1 MERLY
6 QHNCADA
13 STNVPNRNQLLC
25 GRRSVPSCSS
35 ALVLATAGTN
45 VLISS
50 PMNTDLNRIRAY
62 LGEHR
67 RLWTRIAIETGVAR
81 RAIAYIVDDP
91 SRDPRVSTVVKL
103 AEWIEKYGAEADQQK
118 AAA

>member
-1 MERLY
+1 MARPRL
-6 QHNCADA
+6 
-13 STNVPNRNQLLC
+13 TMNVSAELLC
-25 GRRSVPSCSS
+25 CIASSVPSCSS

-62 LGEHR
+62 LGDRR
-67 RLWTRIAIETGVAR
+67 RLWTRIAMETGVAR

-103 AEWIEKYGAEADQQK
+103 SEWIEKYGAEADQQK